1 MSEIDTAQK
10 AWREWTANPFDWDK
24 NYPPNWQDAQQET
37 EETAHNYINALEAE
51 NRALR
56 AFCYEC
62 KHLDGWAWCR
72 EMSLDEQ
79 REHDKRGE
87 RDHCHFTPSR
97 WQRREP

>member
-1 MSEIDTAQK
+1 MTDPDKARANYEREHDARAQH
-10 AWREWTANPFDWDK
+10 RERACDR
-24 NYPPNWQDAQQET
+24 
-37 EETAHNYINALEAE
+37 YISALEAE
-51 NRALR
+51 NEALR
-56 AFCYEC
+56 EFCYEC

-97 WQRREP
+97 WERREP